1 MYLNYTELKCHIW
14 KFNDAEK
21 SVISYRLVTVY
32 LVFRSQMLWRWVQ
45 GFLGPLLSGGAS
57 VHSLPPPGGCESTH
71 GHVACSAVISGDVSW
86 LLSCLVWE
94 GESVGR
100 GWGMGVCVGKSRGWM
115 CVCVCVVR
123 VVCVCVVSVVCVCGG
138 GRCTTCEIML
148 TALSTHTVLEWTR
161 D

>member
-32 LVFRSQMLWRWVQ
+32 LVFQSQMLWRWVQ

-57 VHSLPPPGGCESTH
+57 VHSLPPPGGCGSTR

-86 LLSCLVWE
+86 LLSCLMWE

-100 GWGMGVCVGKSRGWM
+100 GWVRGCVCGEC
-115 CVCVCVVR
+115 CVCVCGEG
-123 VVCVCVVSVVCVCGG
+123 CVCVWRREMYNVWDNAD
-138 GRCTTCEIML
+138 CTFN
-148 TALSTHTVLEWTR
+148 THSLGMN
-161 D
+161 